1 MTAKPQKRLRLI
13 LAWVGII
20 AGALLVVGVIFIS
33 GFVVG
38 RNEMTT
44 SVAPAAN
51 QPLYCQAKCI
61 GETNVSYQSWIDC
74 INRCMSPGGIG

>member
-1 MTAKPQKRLRLI
+1 MAAKQQKRLRLT

-20 AGALLVVGVIFIS
+20 AGGLLVVAVIFIS

-44 SVAPAAN
+44 SVTPAAN
-51 QPLYCQAKCI
+51 QPLHCPAKCI